1 MKNLWSGQY
10 FRGAL
15 VPLGLA
21 VILAYPPPSL
31 AQESATR
38 TSSFNETWLSAV
50 VSIEQL
56 KDGKRDAI
64 GTGFLV
70 GTPRQKVALV
80 TAAHVIR
87 EKSGILKAGLF
98 YRRTDQLKGDSV
110 SEDSLVSDGAG
121 EWLFSNTHDLAC
133 RLIGWPGPQNPPTIP
148 LDTFVEESLLNVGAP
163 LLILGFPTGLRSTTH
178 RYPIA
183 RRGMVA
189 RHGPE
194 GVTVEGFIFPG
205 NSGGPVVYVPIL
217 RLGGGLKSPLLNR
230 EGFVGVVSS
239 YIPYQE
245 IAVSPQTGRTRI
257 LFEENSGLANI
268 VTGRVVKEL
277 IESDEFVRREN
288 SLSK

>member
-1 MKNLWSGQY
+1 MESVWSGNH
-10 FRGAL
+10 FRA
-15 VPLGLA
+15 VWAAVGLA
-21 VILAYPPPSL
+21 VILVCPAPSL
-31 AQESATR
+31 TQESATR

-56 KDGKRDAI
+56 KDGKRGAV

-70 GTPRQKVALV
+70 LTPRLNVALV

-87 EKSGILKAGLF
+87 ETAGPLKAGLF
-98 YRRTDQLKGDSV
+98 YRRTDRTKDDSV
-110 SEDSLVSDGAG
+110 SEDLLVRQGAG
-121 EWLFSNTHDLAC
+121 EWLFSETQDLAC

-205 NSGGPVVYVPIL
+205 NSGGPVVYVPVL

-268 VTGRVVKEL
+268 VTGRLVKEL
-277 IESDEFVRREN
+277 VESDEFAHREKA
-288 SLSK
+288 LQK